1 MEVKKHINSKKII
14 ILMALMIGFVF
25 LLIKCN
31 HIEKVSLISTEGQSY
46 EKAVVTKI
54 TKDNLAEDGNR
65 YGNQELEVEI
75 KSGSLKG
82 ENLEAINP
90 NGTLFGAECE
100 VGTSVIV
107 IVSSSEDT
115 NVVTVYSKDRTN
127 AIYMF
132 ILIFTAIVCII
143 GGKKGIKAILSLAFT
158 FVCIVY
164 IMFPLVYKGNS
175 PVLITIL
182 ICVVTTIVTIGMLG
196 GVSKKTVS
204 AIIGTTFGVVIS
216 GISALAFG
224 EFAGITGYNVSD
236 IETLNYVAQ
245 NTSIKIGQLLFS
257 GIIIASLGAV
267 MDVGMSISSTIC
279 EIKETNPDMQAKQLF
294 ISGIHVGRDMMGTM
308 TNTLILAFVG
318 SSLSSLMTNYAYDL
332 SYNQLINSYSIGIEI
347 MQGLSGSLGV
357 VLTVPFTAAISSLLI
372 TSKRKEK

>member
-115 NVVTVYSKDRTN
+115 NVVTVYSKD
-127 AIYMF
+127 
-132 ILIFTAIVCII
+132 VW
-143 GGKKGIKAILSLAFT
+143 
-158 FVCIVY
+158 V
-164 IMFPLVYKGNS
+164 
-175 PVLITIL
+175 
-182 ICVVTTIVTIGMLG
+182 
-196 GVSKKTVS
+196 
-204 AIIGTTFGVVIS
+204 
-216 GISALAFG
+216 ALCSFMR
-224 EFAGITGYNVSD
+224 Y
-236 IETLNYVAQ
+236 Q
-245 NTSIKIGQLLFS
+245 
-257 GIIIASLGAV
+257 
-267 MDVGMSISSTIC
+267 
-279 EIKETNPDMQAKQLF
+279 
-294 ISGIHVGRDMMGTM
+294 
-308 TNTLILAFVG
+308 
-318 SSLSSLMTNYAYDL
+318 
-332 SYNQLINSYSIGIEI
+332 
-347 MQGLSGSLGV
+347 
-357 VLTVPFTAAISSLLI
+357 
-372 TSKRKEK
+372 

>member
-25 LLIKCN
+25 LLVKCN

-279 EIKETNPDMQAKQLF
+279 EIKETNPGMQAKQLF

-372 TSKRKEK
+372 TGKRKEK

>member
-115 NVVTVYSKDRTN
+115 NVVIVYSKDRTN

-279 EIKETNPDMQAKQLF
+279 EIKETNPGMQAKQLF

>member
-279 EIKETNPDMQAKQLF
+279 EIKETNPGMQAKQLF

-308 TNTLILAFVG
+308 TNTIILAFVG

>member
-1 MEVKKHINSKKII
+1 MEVKKHINSKKTI

-279 EIKETNPDMQAKQLF
+279 EIKETNPGMQAKQLF

>member
-115 NVVTVYSKDRTN
+115 NVVTVYSKDRTT

>member
-224 EFAGITGYNVSD
+224 EFVGITGYNVSD

-279 EIKETNPDMQAKQLF
+279 EIKETNPGMQAKQLF

-372 TSKRKEK
+372 TGKRKEK

>member
-115 NVVTVYSKDRTN
+115 NVVTVYSKDRTT

-318 SSLSSLMTNYAYDL
+318 SSLSSLMTSYAYDL

>member
-279 EIKETNPDMQAKQLF
+279 EIKETNPGMQAKQLF

-332 SYNQLINSYSIGIEI
+332 SYNQLLNSYSIGIEI

-372 TSKRKEK
+372 TGKRKEK

>member
-245 NTSIKIGQLLFS
+245 NTSIKIGQLLFA

-279 EIKETNPDMQAKQLF
+279 EIKETNPGMQAKQLF

-332 SYNQLINSYSIGIEI
+332 SYNQLINSYSIVIEI

-357 VLTVPFTAAISSLLI
+357 VLTVPFPAAISSLLI

>member
-25 LLIKCN
+25 LLVKCN

-279 EIKETNPDMQAKQLF
+279 EIKETNPGMQAKQLF

>member
-1 MEVKKHINSKKII
+1 
-14 ILMALMIGFVF
+14 
-25 LLIKCN
+25 
-31 HIEKVSLISTEGQSY
+31 
-46 EKAVVTKI
+46 
-54 TKDNLAEDGNR
+54 
-65 YGNQELEVEI
+65 
-75 KSGSLKG
+75 
-82 ENLEAINP
+82 
-90 NGTLFGAECE
+90 
-100 VGTSVIV
+100 
-107 IVSSSEDT
+107 
-115 NVVTVYSKDRTN
+115 
-127 AIYMF
+127 
-132 ILIFTAIVCII
+132 
-143 GGKKGIKAILSLAFT
+143 
-158 FVCIVY
+158 
-164 IMFPLVYKGNS
+164 MFPLVYKGNS

-279 EIKETNPDMQAKQLF
+279 EIKETNPGMQAKQLF

>member
-279 EIKETNPDMQAKQLF
+279 EIKETNPGMQAKQLF

-372 TSKRKEK
+372 TGKRKEK

>member
-82 ENLEAINP
+82 ENLEAINS

-279 EIKETNPDMQAKQLF
+279 EIKETNPGMQAKQLF

>member
-164 IMFPLVYKGNS
+164 IMFPLVYKGNL

-279 EIKETNPDMQAKQLF
+279 EIKETNPGMQAKQLF

>member
-54 TKDNLAEDGNR
+54 TKDNLAEDGNK

-279 EIKETNPDMQAKQLF
+279 EIKETNPGMQAKQLF

>member
-279 EIKETNPDMQAKQLF
+279 EIKETNPGMQAKQLF

>member
-236 IETLNYVAQ
+236 IESLNYVAQ

-279 EIKETNPDMQAKQLF
+279 EIKETNPGMQAKQLF

>member
-279 EIKETNPDMQAKQLF
+279 EIKETNPGMQAKQLF

-332 SYNQLINSYSIGIEI
+332 SNNQLINSYSIGIEI

-372 TSKRKEK
+372 TGKRKEK

>member
-115 NVVTVYSKDRTN
+115 NVVTVYSKDRTT

-143 GGKKGIKAILSLAFT
+143 GGKKGIKAILSLVFT

-279 EIKETNPDMQAKQLF
+279 EIKETNPGMQAKQLF